1 MSLKSIS
8 VDETPET
15 EVHKVEKESEVL
27 SDSSSQVEGK
37 SRSIGQ
43 AGSLLLSPPDI
54 STASASPG
62 EETDHTVTEASSTTV
77 TPSQSIVELPD
88 RLSPQLE
95 SDPVQL
101 RANAQLH
108 GSRSQR
114 ASCPTAATESSTGL
128 PVQRTCRRSV
138 PEPLKGESEPGHDWL
153 KVGESI
159 QLRPSNQSGVVAY
172 LGPTQFAAGLWVGVE
187 LDTVLSPSQLIS
199 SAGVSE

>member
-1 MSLKSIS
+1 M
-8 VDETPET
+8 
-15 EVHKVEKESEVL
+15 L

-114 ASCPTAATESSTGL
+114 ASCPAVATEREVGL

-172 LGPTQFAAGLWVGVE
+172 LGATQFAPGLWVGVE
-187 LDTVLSPSQLIS
+187 LDTVRIS
-199 SAGVSE
+199 FSFSLRAW